1 MTTSM
6 VDVKDSA
13 AAPAVHTSDDEERLK
28 EFVERI
34 LTVAKNG
41 GATAAEVT
49 AGDDVG
55 LDVKMR
61 EGDLD
66 TVEFSR
72 DRGFDI
78 TVYRGKRRGNASTTD
93 TRDESIQEA
102 VGAALAIAEHTE
114 EDSYSGLADPDLL
127 AVDFPDLDLY
137 RCDPMDVEE
146 LKTAAGTAESIA
158 LDFDPKI
165 YRSDGARASVSSNC
179 VAYGNSLGFLHAY
192 RSSNSSLYADV
203 IAKSSNGMQRAAW
216 FTMARQRSELDSP
229 ELVGTKAAENAIR
242 KLDPRPIPTGEY
254 PVLFDQTVAMGL
266 ILHLLNAL
274 SGRPQYLRS
283 TYLLESLEKQVAT
296 TGVSLKEYP
305 FIHGAMGSR
314 AYDSE
319 GVATSEKYF
328 IENGIAKNYL
338 LSSYSGRK
346 LGMPSTGNAAGVCNL
361 TVESE
366 KLPLEEVLHQ
376 MGRGLVVNSLM
387 GQGVNILTGDYS
399 RGASGYWVENGEYAH
414 AADELTIAGKLDE
427 MYKNMVAFGDDVE
440 IRRNI
445 RTGSILISNMTVAAI

>member
-1 MTTSM
+1 MTNAI
-6 VDVKDSA
+6 VDVNDRSA
-13 AAPAVHTSDDEERLK
+13 HDVHTFEDETKLQEL
-28 EFVERI
+28 VSQI
-34 LTVAKNG
+34 LEAAKKG

-61 EGDLD
+61 EGEID

-78 TVYRGKRRGNASTTD
+78 TVYRGNRRGNASTTD
-93 TRDESIQEA
+93 TREESIQEA
-102 VGAALAIAEHTE
+102 IYAALAIAEHTE
-114 EDSYSGLADPDLL
+114 EDLYSGLADQDRL
-127 AVDFPDLDLY
+127 AVNFPDLDLY
-137 RCDPMDVEE
+137 QCDPMDVEN
-146 LKTAAGTAESIA
+146 LKEVANTAESTA
-158 LDFDPKI
+158 LDFDTKI

-192 RSSNSSLYADV
+192 RTSNASLYADV
-203 IAKSSNGMQRAAW
+203 IAKSTNGMQRAAW
-216 FTMARQRSELDSP
+216 FTMGRQQRELDSP
-229 ELVGTKAAENAIR
+229 ELVGKKAAEHAIR

-266 ILHLLNAL
+266 ILHVLNAL

-283 TYLLESLEKQVAT
+283 TYLLNSLEKQVAT
-296 TGVSLKEYP
+296 TKVSLKEYP
-305 FIHGAMGSR
+305 FISGAMGSR

-328 IENGIAKNYL
+328 VERGIARNYL

-346 LGMPSTGNAAGVCNL
+346 LNMPTTGNASGVCNL
-361 TVESE
+361 TVEAE
-366 KLPLEEVLHQ
+366 TLPVTDILQQ
-376 MGRGLVVNSLM
+376 MGRGLVVTSLM

-414 AADELTIAGKLDE
+414 AVDELTIAGKLND
-427 MYKNMVAFGDDVE
+427 MYHNMVAFGDDIE
-440 IRRNI
+440 TRRNI
-445 RTGSILISNMTVAAI
+445 RTGSILVSGMTVAAN

>member
-1 MTTSM
+1 MTTAM
-6 VDVKDSA
+6 IDGNNTETH
-13 AAPAVHTSDDEERLK
+13 PVHTADDEEKLK
-28 EFVERI
+28 EFVSRI
-34 LTVAKNG
+34 LQVAKQG

-49 AGDDVG
+49 AGDDIG

-61 EGDLD
+61 EGDID

-78 TVYRGKRRGNASTTD
+78 TVYRGCRRGNASTTD
-93 TRDESIQEA
+93 TREESIQEA
-102 VGAALAIAEHTE
+102 VSAALAIAEHTE
-114 EDSYSGLADPDLL
+114 EDSYSGLADQEQL
-127 AVDFPDLDLY
+127 AMHFPDLDLY
-137 RCDPMDVEE
+137 RCDPMDVEQ
-146 LKTAAGTAESIA
+146 LKEAAHTAESIA

-165 YRSDGARASVSSNC
+165 DRSDGARTSVSSNC

-192 RSSNSSLYADV
+192 RASSSSLYADV
-203 IAKSSNGMQRAAW
+203 IAKSTNGMQRAAW
-216 FTMARQRSELDSP
+216 FTMARQRSELDTP
-229 ELVGTKAAENAIR
+229 EFVGTKAAEHALR

-266 ILHLLNAL
+266 IFHILNAL

-283 TYLLESLEKQVAT
+283 TYLHDALEKQVAAT
-296 TGVSLKEYP
+296 TVSLKEYP
-305 FIHGAMGSR
+305 FMPGAMGSR

-328 IENGIAKNYL
+328 VEKGIAQNYL

-346 LGMPSTGNAAGVCNL
+346 LGMPTTGNASGVHNL
-361 TVESE
+361 TVEAPTHPVPE
-366 KLPLEEVLHQ
+366 ILQQ
-376 MGRGLVVNSLM
+376 MGRGLVVTSLM

-414 AADELTIAGKLDE
+414 AVDELTIAGKLDD
-427 MYKNMVAFGDDVE
+427 MYKNMVAFGDDIE
-440 IRRNI
+440 ARRNI
-445 RTGSILISNMTVAAI
+445 RSGSILISNMTVAAI

>member
-1 MTTSM
+1 MTTAM
-6 VDVKDSA
+6 VEVNDDA
-13 AAPAVHTSDDEERLK
+13 AQSVHTPDDEAKLT
-28 EFVERI
+28 EFVSRI
-34 LTVAKNG
+34 LEAAKTG

-49 AGDDVG
+49 AGDDIG

-78 TVYRGKRRGNASTTD
+78 TVYRGNRRGNASTTD
-93 TRDESIQEA
+93 TREESIQEA
-102 VGAALAIAEHTE
+102 VRAALAIAEHTE
-114 EDSYSGLADPDLL
+114 EDSYSGLADPDKL
-127 AVDFPDLDLY
+127 AVNFPDLDLY
-137 RCDPMDVEE
+137 RYDPMDVKQ
-146 LKTAAGTAESIA
+146 LKAAAQTAESTA
-158 LDFDPKI
+158 LDFDAKI

-203 IAKSSNGMQRAAW
+203 IAKSNQGMQRAAW
-216 FTMARQRSELDSP
+216 FTMARKRSELDSP
-229 ELVGTKAAENAIR
+229 EMVGKKAAENAIR
-242 KLDPRPIPTGEY
+242 KLDPRPIATGEY
-254 PVLFDQTVAMGL
+254 PVMFDQTVAMGL
-266 ILHLLNAL
+266 ILHILNAL

-283 TYLLESLEKQVAT
+283 TYLLNSLEKQVT
-296 TGVSLKEYP
+296 TTAMSLKEYP
-305 FIHGAMGSR
+305 FISGAMGSR

-328 IENGIAKNYL
+328 VENGFAQNFL

-346 LGMPSTGNAAGVCNL
+346 LGMPSTGNASGVCNL
-361 TVESE
+361 TVEAQR
-366 KLPLEEVLHQ
+366 LPLKEVLQQ
-376 MGRGLVVNSLM
+376 MGRGLVVTSLM

-414 AADELTIAGKLDE
+414 AVDELTIAGKLDE

-440 IRRNI
+440 SRRNI
-445 RTGSILISNMTVAAI
+445 RTGSILISKMTVAAI

>member
-1 MTTSM
+1 MTTTL
-6 VDVKDSA
+6 VDVKQD
-13 AAPAVHTSDDEERLK
+13 AAPKVHTSDDEAQLS
-28 EFVERI
+28 EFVSRI
-34 LTVAKNG
+34 LDIAKLR

-49 AGDDVG
+49 AGDDIG

-61 EGDLD
+61 EGDID

-78 TVYRGKRRGNASTTD
+78 TVYRGNRRGNASTTD
-93 TRDESIQEA
+93 TREDSIQEA
-102 VGAALAIAEHTE
+102 VNAALAIAEYTE
-114 EDSYSGLADPDLL
+114 EDSFSGLADADLL

-137 RCDPMDVEE
+137 RCDPMDVEQ
-146 LKTAAGTAESIA
+146 LKDAAKTAESIA
-158 LDFDPKI
+158 LDFDEKI

-229 ELVGTKAAENAIR
+229 EFVGTKAAEHAIR

-266 ILHLLNAL
+266 VLHILNAL

-283 TYLLESLEKQVAT
+283 TYLLDALEKQVT
-296 TGVSLKEYP
+296 SKEVSLKEYP
-305 FIHGAMGSR
+305 LIPGAMGSR

-319 GVATSEKYF
+319 GVATSEKY
-328 IENGIAKNYL
+328 IVENGMAKNYL

-346 LGMPSTGNAAGVCNL
+346 LGMQSTGNASGVCNL
-361 TVESE
+361 TVEAK
-366 KLPLEEVLHQ
+366 KLPLKDVLKQ
-376 MGRGLVVNSLM
+376 MDRGLVVTSLM

-414 AADELTIAGKLDE
+414 AVDELTIAAKLDD

-440 IRRNI
+440 TRRNI
-445 RTGSILISNMTVAAI
+445 RTGSILISNMTVAAL

>member
-1 MTTSM
+1 MTNAM
-6 VDVKDSA
+6 IDVQDDRA
-13 AAPAVHTSDDEERLK
+13 HDVHTSEDEAKLQ
-28 EFVERI
+28 EFVTKI
-34 LTVAKNG
+34 LETAKNG

-61 EGDLD
+61 EGEID

-78 TVYRGKRRGNASTTD
+78 TVYRGNRRGNASTTD
-93 TRDESIQEA
+93 TREESIQEA
-102 VGAALAIAEHTE
+102 VNAALAIAEHTE
-114 EDSYSGLADPDLL
+114 EDLFSGLADPDRL
-127 AVDFPDLDLY
+127 AVNFPDLDLY
-137 RCDPMDVEE
+137 WCDPMDVER
-146 LKTAAGTAESIA
+146 LKDAANTAESTA
-158 LDFDPKI
+158 LDFDAKI

-179 VAYGNSLGFLHAY
+179 VAYGNSLG
-192 RSSNSSLYADV
+192 LYADV
-203 IAKSSNGMQRAAW
+203 IAKSTNGMQRAAW
-216 FTMARQRSELDSP
+216 FTMGRQERELDSP
-229 ELVGTKAAENAIR
+229 ELVGTKAAEHAIR

-266 ILHLLNAL
+266 ILHILNAL

-283 TYLLESLEKQVAT
+283 TYLLNSLEKQVAT
-296 TGVSLKEYP
+296 TNMSLKEYP
-305 FIHGAMGSR
+305 FIPGAMGSR

-328 IENGIAKNYL
+328 VERGIACSYL

-346 LGMPSTGNAAGVCNL
+346 LNMPTTGNASGVCNL
-361 TVESE
+361 TVEAETCSVPE
-366 KLPLEEVLHQ
+366 ILKQ
-376 MGRGLVVNSLM
+376 MERGLVVTSLM

-414 AADELTIAGKLDE
+414 AVDELTIAGKLDD
-427 MYKNMVAFGDDVE
+427 MYKNMVAFGDDIE
-440 IRRNI
+440 TRRNI
-445 RTGSILISNMTVAAI
+445 RTGSILVSGMTVAAN